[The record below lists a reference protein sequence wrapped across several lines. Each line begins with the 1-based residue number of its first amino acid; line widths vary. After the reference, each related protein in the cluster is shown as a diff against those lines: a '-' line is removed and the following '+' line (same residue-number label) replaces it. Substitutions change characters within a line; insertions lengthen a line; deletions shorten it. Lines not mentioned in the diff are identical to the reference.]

1 MTRTYSHSDFNFNL
15 EKLSESLH
23 SFSFQSSGNPPRNSL
38 NLSPQHQTPM
48 NQSLN
53 ASWQFYKF
61 IGGNDE
67 NAEQVFNGSQRKP
80 VRTIHFECS
89 VEFVLKVWLYIT
101 I

>member
-1 MTRTYSHSDFNFNL
+1 M
-15 EKLSESLH
+15 SESLH

-61 IGGNDE
+61 VGGSDE
-67 NAEQVFNGSQRKP
+67 NAEQVFNGGQRKP
-80 VRTIHFECS
+80 VRTVHLNFSLNLPRKCGCTS
-89 VEFVLKVWLYIT
+89 SYNRVLPNC
-101 I
+101 